1 MTKEKFYLNCPF
13 EEKDMCKRIGGRWD
27 SKERKWYVPTEL
39 DPKQFKRWW
48 PAKGT
53 LEVTKVKPNLYVVK

>member
-27 SKERKWYVPTEL
+27 SKERKWYVANEL

-48 PAKGT
+48 PEKKAIEFT
-53 LEVTKVKPNLYVVK
+53 